1 MIHSFLLG
9 LIYAQPKISKE
20 SIQINILPEV
30 RNQIERLYQQD
41 PEERAR
47 AARILGEMGSHAGPA
62 VPFLIDMLG
71 DEYPVLSRNGTKT
84 MESTTPAKE
93 AAVALGRIGKPSAEP
108 LSKAFRKE
116 GATIRKKIVQ
126 VLGKIQDQYVSKTL
140 IGALNDEDILVQCAA
155 IEALGE
161 RKDAL
166 AVEPLSALLRH
177 KKSKIQ
183 QAAQVALSKIV
194 KNMKDSQAV
203 EPLLNI
209 LQSKDHFTRS
219 LAIGALA
226 DTKDTRAVEPLIGIL
241 KDQDANG
248 RAEAAK
254 ALGNIRDSRAILPLI
269 DALSDNDSLISD
281 NAAKALVEIGSP
293 AVEPLILAFQDRDV
307 NRRAKIVNILGKIKD
322 NRAVMLLI
330 DAIIDKSRIV
340 RSQAAIALGNIKD
353 PCAISPLINALHDRN
368 AHVREVVS
376 KALVEIGKS
385 AVQPLIMAFQ
395 EGDIKFRSAI
405 ISILGEI
412 KDDRAVIPLI
422 EILNDDASWALRSE
436 AAKALGNICDPRAL
450 IPLTD
455 AINDKDPYV
464 RDIAAGALEKIK
476 NK

>member
-9 LIYAQPKISKE
+9 LISAQPKISKE

-41 PEERAR
+41 PEERAK

-62 VPFLIDMLG
+62 VPFLINMLE
-71 DEYPVLSRNGTKT
+71 DEYPVLSINGIKT

-93 AAVALGRIGKPSAEP
+93 AAVALWRIGKPSAEP

-126 VLGKIQDQYVSKTL
+126 VLGKIQDQHVTKTL
-140 IGALNDEDILVQCAA
+140 IGALNDEDIHVQCAA

-161 RKDAL
+161 TKDAL
-166 AVEPLSALLRH
+166 AIEPLSALLKH

-183 QAAQVALSKIV
+183 QAAQVALSKKIT
-194 KNMKDSQAV
+194 NMKNNKEEESLMN
-203 EPLLNI
+203 LLNNREY
-209 LQSKDHFTRS
+209 FVRS

-248 RAEAAK
+248 RADAAK
-254 ALGNIRDSRAILPLI
+254 ALGNIMDSRTIVPLI

-307 NRRAKIVNILGKIKD
+307 NRRTKIVNILGKIKD
-322 NRAVMLLI
+322 NRAVILLI
-330 DAIIDKSRIV
+330 DAIRDESRIV
-340 RSQAAIALGNIKD
+340 RSQAAMALGNIKD
-353 PCAISPLINALHDRN
+353 TRAISPLIDALRDRN
-368 AHVREVVS
+368 AQVCEAVS
-376 KALVEIGKS
+376 NALVEIGQS
-385 AVQPLIMAFQ
+385 AVVPLIMAFQ
-395 EGDIKFRSAI
+395 EGDIKFRSSI

-412 KDDRAVIPLI
+412 KDERAIILLI
-422 EILNDDASWALRSE
+422 EVLNDTSWVLRSE
-436 AAKALGNICDPRAL
+436 AAKALGNIGDPRAL
-450 IPLTD
+450 MPLND
-455 AINDKDPYV
+455 ALNDKDYYV

-476 NK
+476 SK